1 MKKWALR
8 FLISAL
14 IEFLPVISPAIVNRQ
29 PGARSA
35 ALSSATV
42 ALPGIESVFHNPA
55 GITSLKHTSV
65 TLYYESLFL
74 LKEFPLMACGV
85 IIPTN
90 SGSFGFGFQRLGNT
104 IYQEGKAK
112 IAYSKTLG
120 DHIYAGIGFD
130 YLYEKM
136 PENRDLSSAFTV
148 EGGVMGCISEQ
159 LMAGVFIFNPVQAKM
174 NFPGGKTEIP
184 PGGEAGFAW
193 FPHSTLVLCGELEKV
208 RNQPAR
214 VRTGVEYTPDEAIS
228 FRCGVYG
235 APLTFSMGSG
245 FQFRRFRFDIAFS
258 YHDALGLTPRAG
270 ISWIP

>member
-120 DHIYAGIGFD
+120 DHIFAGIGFD

-174 NFPGGKTEIP
+174 NSREAKRKFPGRKP
-184 PGGEAGFAW
+184 VLPGF
-193 FPHSTLVLCGELEKV
+193 HSTLVLCGELEKV